1 MFGLPPKLDLDVQAL
16 EKQFYRYSRKLHPDV
31 HARASQQEQEWSL
44 AQASLLNDAYRTLK
58 NPLDR
63 TKYLLRLEGVQFEED
78 RGANPSKVPADLLEE
93 VFELNM
99 QLEELRQNQKMGED
113 DPQLRH
119 DLEAAKNQFA
129 AQLSTLDEQ
138 VRSRWSA
145 WDAAWEQNDEAGE
158 NRGERSDDCVVATPQ
173 LPAEPGARR
182 GPDPGRV
189 LRVMADERIVGI
201 DLGTTNSLV
210 AFMQGE
216 KPVVIPGEDGLN
228 LVPSVV
234 ALGPA
239 RDGARPTML
248 VGNGARQHAIGRAGA
263 GDLLGKAPHGPRR
276 GRRCRGIEVLSLSPG
291 RRYPAGRSVAHS
303 PRGCGVHAAGDFR
316 AHPAPAQAKRGALFW
331 RAGDPGSDHGAGI
344 L

>member
-1 MFGLPPKLDLDVQAL
+1 MQIAENVSAPAKCWSCGQEVAEGQPFCSSCGKVQPPHQADYFAMFGLPPKLDLDVQAL

-119 DLEAAKNQFA
+119 DLEAAKTQFA

-145 WDAAWEQNDEAGE
+145 WDAAWEQHDEANKTAAKE
-158 NRGERSDDCVVATPQ
+158 AMTALLQ
-173 LPAEPGARR
+173 RR
-182 GPDPGRV
+182 RY
-189 LRVMADERIVGI
+189 L
-201 DLGTTNSLV
+201 
-210 AFMQGE
+210 Q
-216 KPVVIPGEDGLN
+216 N
-228 LVPSVV
+228 LVRDVDQT
-234 ALGPA
+234 LG
-239 RDGARPTML
+239 
-248 VGNGARQHAIGRAGA
+248 
-263 GDLLGKAPHGPRR
+263 
-276 GRRCRGIEVLSLSPG
+276 
-291 RRYPAGRSVAHS
+291 
-303 PRGCGVHAAGDFR
+303 
-316 AHPAPAQAKRGALFW
+316 
-331 RAGDPGSDHGAGI
+331 GS
-344 L
+344 